1 MWDAGRRPPR
11 GKSSREKGAMAGKR
25 YLVRRESLVGYLWL
39 APAFLY
45 LAAMVGYPLL
55 FNLVLSFQD
64 VTASTILKQ
73 SKDFV
78 GLRNYVRVVTDP
90 LFLRVLKNSF
100 TFTLGCIFFQFTI
113 GFGLAL
119 LFNLRFPFS
128 GFFRGLL
135 LVTLMVPTVV
145 VSVLFKWLLSGDF
158 GLINEV
164 LVQIRVLK
172 APVAWL
178 AEPRTALAGVML
190 ANIWIGI
197 SFNTMLLAPG
207 IAAISPSLYEAAA
220 IDGAG
225 PLKRFRY
232 LTLPL
237 LNSTIMVV
245 LLLGFIYTFKIFGLI
260 YAMTGGGPVNATNV
274 LPIQAYKLSFSF
286 FDFGQGAAANVLL
299 LVILLAVIAVY
310 LILVSGEETMES

>member
-1 MWDAGRRPPR
+1 MYRP
-11 GKSSREKGAMAGKR
+11 KLSRSEQ
-25 YLVRRESLVGYLWL
+25 LVGYLWL

-45 LAAMVGYPLL
+45 LAVMVGYPIIY
-55 FNLVLSFQD
+55 NLVLSFQD
-64 VTASTILKQ
+64 VSATTILKRP
-73 SKDFV
+73 KDFI
-78 GLRNYVRVVTDP
+78 GLKNYFRVLSDP

-100 TFTLGCIFFQFTI
+100 VFTLGCIFFQFTI
-113 GFGLAL
+113 GFALAL
-119 LFNLRFPFS
+119 LFNRRMPLF
-128 GFFRGLL
+128 GFLRGLL

-158 GLINEV
+158 GVINEV
-164 LVQIRVLK
+164 LLQLHLLK

-178 AEPRTALAGVML
+178 AEPKTALAGVML
-190 ANIWIGI
+190 TNIWIGI

-207 IAAISPSLYEAAA
+207 IAAISPSLHEAAA

-232 LTLPL
+232 ITLPL
-237 LNSTIMVV
+237 LNSTIMIV

-260 YAMTGGGPVNATNV
+260 YALTSGGPVNATNV

-286 FDFGQGAAANVLL
+286 FEFGQGAAANVLL
-299 LVILLAVIAVY
+299 LAILLAVIAGY
-310 LILVSGEETMES
+310 LILVSGEESMEG

>member
-1 MWDAGRRPPR
+1 MKLKLLQKERA
-11 GKSSREKGAMAGKR
+11 
-25 YLVRRESLVGYLWL
+25 VGYLWL

-45 LAAMVGYPLL
+45 LIVMVGYPLV
-55 FNLVLSFQD
+55 FNLVLSFQE
-64 VTASTILKQ
+64 VSSATLLARSKEFVSLK
-73 SKDFV
+73 
-78 GLRNYVRVVTDP
+78 NYIRVVKDP
-90 LFLRVLKNSF
+90 VFLQVLKNSF
-100 TFTLGCIFFQFTI
+100 VFTLGCIFFQFTI
-113 GFGLAL
+113 GFALAL
-119 LFNLRFPFS
+119 FFNLRFPLAGS
-128 GFFRGLL
+128 FRGLL

-158 GLINEV
+158 GLINELLIRLHV
-164 LVQIRVLK
+164 LDKGI
-172 APVAWL
+172 AWL
-178 AEPRTALAGVML
+178 AEPKTALAGVMF

-237 LNSTIMVV
+237 LSSTIMIV

-260 YAMTGGGPVNATNV
+260 YAMTGGGPVNATTV

-286 FDFGQGAAANVLL
+286 FEFGQGAAANVLL
-299 LVILLAVIAVY
+299 LLILLAVISVY
-310 LILVSGEETMES
+310 LVLVSGEELMEG